1 MSTTK
6 LNRSDVLNKLMEV
19 RGNALAI
26 AGLGSPVWDLA
37 ASDHQPE
44 NFYNWG
50 GMGCAI
56 SMGLGCALA
65 QPKRNIWVI
74 TGDGEALMGVGSFAT
89 VANQRPDNLVI
100 IILDNEHYGETGMQ
114 KTHTSG
120 GTDLAAMAAGA
131 GIPTTMTVHS
141 DEDVNNLI
149 NALKTS
155 PLPLVANIKVE
166 NTKPKLVLPSRD
178 GVYIKTRFRQ
188 AVLGSTAALHVT

>member
-1 MSTTK
+1 MLLQDLDLLFGTSPHQTINLKTFIIGVVWA
-6 LNRSDVLNKLMEV
+6 VL
-19 RGNALAI
+19 
-26 AGLGSPVWDLA
+26 
-37 ASDHQPE
+37 
-44 NFYNWG
+44 
-50 GMGCAI
+50 
-56 SMGLGCALA
+56 
-65 QPKRNIWVI
+65 
-74 TGDGEALMGVGSFAT
+74 ALMGVGSFAT

-141 DEDVNNLI
+141 DEDLKNLI

-155 PLPLVANIKVE
+155 PLPLVASIKVE